1 MKTWFKENSSHLIVI
16 ALFFVM
22 VFFYFSPVWQGK
34 ALSQHDVMQA
44 MGSQKELFD
53 YRDKDGHAPQ
63 WTNSMFGGMPTYQI
77 WYEHS
82 TNITSYIN
90 SIVKVVFPSPADIIL
105 IYLLGSYFLLCVLRV
120 KPWLAAVGAI
130 AITFSSY
137 NFIYIEAGHLNKAYA
152 IAYLAPIIGA
162 VLLCYRGSR
171 LWGPVLLAVFLAL
184 EIRTNHVQMTYYLFI
199 ALLVYVGFELYYAIK
214 EKKVPAFAK
223 ATALQIGAVVL
234 AVAVNATVLF
244 PTYEYS
250 KLTTRGKANIAKEQE
265 GGKESGLDKE
275 YAYAWS
281 QGIGENLTFLIP
293 NAYGGKS
300 QGVLDENS
308 HVVKFLAGLG
318 APQNQALQMAQSLP
332 TYWGEKTFTSG
343 PWYFGAGVM
352 FLFVLGIFIVKDRL
366 KWWIL
371 SAIVLTILLA
381 LGSNFP
387 IVSDIFFD
395 YAPLYNKFRAPESIL
410 IIPSILIPLLAV
422 LAVNELINRGTE
434 VVNLDKKLLYS
445 AGIVGAICLLVALMP
460 SLLAFKTSD
469 NQGFISMLTQN
480 LGDANLANQLSAALI
495 KDRADLASADAWR
508 SLGIIVVV
516 FALTWFFVKKKL
528 SATALVVGVGLVTLV
543 DLWTVD
549 KRYLN
554 NDTFVEKSQTQNPI
568 PEREVDQ
575 LIRMD
580 KDLSYRV
587 LDLTTSPFSDA
598 KTSYFHKSLG
608 GYHAAK
614 LMRFQELL
622 EHQFNGA
629 INEDVLDM
637 FNVRY
642 VITRDPNNGAER
654 IQRRATAAGN
664 AWFVDKV
671 TFVKDNAQEMQGIS
685 SFDPVKEAFVHNEFK
700 DKLNAARLGRPTN
713 AEIKLTSYHPDK
725 MEYEYTAPND
735 VFAVFSEVYYD
746 KGWKAYVDGV
756 EQPIIRADYILR
768 GLQLPG
774 GNHKVEF
781 VFDPQTMKVSNVV
794 SLIGSIVLVLGLLGA
809 IFISYRKK
817 KAYRLGYD

>member
-1 MKTWFKENSSHLIVI
+1 MKTWFKENSSHFIVI

-90 SIVKVVFPSPADIIL
+90 SIVKAVFPSPADIIL
-105 IYLLGSYFLLCVLRV
+105 IYLLGSYFLLCVLRI
-120 KPWLAAVGAI
+120 KPWLAAVGAV

-152 IAYLAPIIGA
+152 IAYLAPIIGS

-184 EIRTNHVQMTYYLFI
+184 EIRTNHIQMTYYLFI
-199 ALLVYVGFELYYAIK
+199 ALLVYVGFELYYAVK
-214 EKKVPAFAK
+214 EKRVSAFAK
-223 ATALQIGAVVL
+223 ATGFQVGAVAL
-234 AVAVNATVLF
+234 AIAVNATVLF

-250 KLTTRGKANIAKEQE
+250 KLTTRGKSNIAKEQE

-308 HVVKFLAGLG
+308 HVVKFLASLG

-371 SAIVLTILLA
+371 SAIVLTLLLA

-434 VVNLDKKLLYS
+434 VVSLDKKLLYS
-445 AGIVGAICLLVALMP
+445 AGIVGSICLLIALMP
-460 SLLAFKTSD
+460 SILAFKISD
-469 NQGFISMLTQN
+469 NQGFINMLTQN
-480 LGDANLANQLSAALI
+480 FGDANLANQLSAALI

-508 SLGIIVVV
+508 SLGIILVV
-516 FALTWFFVKKKL
+516 FSLTWFFVKKKL

-568 PEREVDQ
+568 AEREVDQ
-575 LIRMD
+575 LIHMD

-598 KTSYFHKSLG
+598 KASYFHKSLG

-642 VITRDPNNGAER
+642 VITKDPNNGAER

-700 DKLNAARLGRPTN
+700 DKLNASRLGRPTN

-781 VFDPQTMKVSNVV
+781 VFDPQTMKVSNIV
-794 SLIGSIVLVLGLLGA
+794 SLIGSIVLGLGLLGA

-817 KAYRLGYD
+817 KA